1 MPSAELITI
10 GTELLLGEIQDTN
23 TRYLAK
29 KLKGVNIDLFRITM
43 VGDNIQ
49 RIADLVK
56 EALLRSGIVITTGGL
71 GPTVDDP
78 TRDAIA
84 LAFNT
89 QTEFHPELWQEIEQR
104 FLQRLIV
111 PTENN
116 RRQAYLPIGSEVI
129 HNPVGTAPAFY
140 LISGDKI
147 LICLP
152 GVPKEMETLMETA
165 VLPLLKRKYNLQGI
179 IKAHVIHLAGI
190 GESVVDSAIGDFERL
205 SNPTVGL
212 LAHPGI
218 VDVRI
223 TAKANSIDEAD
234 AMIAQIEE
242 KIVAAFP
249 KQIFGFDEETLLK
262 AVVTLAK
269 EKKATVDISSFGL
282 EEYWP
287 EEVNTFAETQLL
299 INNLAQPQKRLQ
311 TKYSQRKKA
320 TIQVDCIFEQINEES
335 KVTFNILTQGDNRQF
350 VNLYNGPC
358 AQGASWAI
366 NILFETIRQ
375 TLLELE

>member
-1 MPSAELITI
+1 
-10 GTELLLGEIQDTN
+10 
-23 TRYLAK
+23 
-29 KLKGVNIDLFRITM
+29 
-43 VGDNIQ
+43 
-49 RIADLVK
+49 
-56 EALLRSGIVITTGGL
+56 
-71 GPTVDDP
+71 
-78 TRDAIA
+78 
-84 LAFNT
+84 
-89 QTEFHPELWQEIEQR
+89 
-104 FLQRLIV
+104 LIV

-152 GVPKEMETLMETA
+152 VVPKEMETLMETA